1 MVTSISSP
9 MFAKR
14 SALALAL
21 ALVGTSLSL
30 PGRVQAQQQ
39 AAPAANQRAA
49 TTDELNTYIG
59 MGAINMCGLAQAKVP
74 FKTAVDTN
82 LKMLVSV
89 LYSKH
94 GAKVPGAQAPLTQEQ
109 LVNGSLLQLVMRVD
123 GICGKNLPAD
133 WKKEFDPLLA
143 QVKQAIQSAGKG
155 AQK

>member
-1 MVTSISSP
+1 

-94 GAKVPGAQAPLTQEQ
+94 GAKVPGA
-109 LVNGSLLQLVMRVD
+109 
-123 GICGKNLPAD
+123 
-133 WKKEFDPLLA
+133 
-143 QVKQAIQSAGKG
+143 
-155 AQK
+155 

>member
-1 MVTSISSP
+1 

-14 SALALAL
+14 SAPLIALAL
-21 ALVGTSLSL
+21 AGAVLCL

-49 TTDELNTYIG
+49 TPDELNTYIG

-74 FKTAVDTN
+74 FKAAVDTN

-94 GAKVPGAQAPLTQEQ
+94 GAKVPGAQAPLSQEQ

-155 AQK
+155 GQK

>member
-1 MVTSISSP
+1 

-30 PGRVQAQQQ
+30 PGRVLAQQQ

-49 TTDELNTYIG
+49 TADELNTYIG
-59 MGAINMCGLAQAKVP
+59 MAAINMCGLAQAKVP
-74 FKTAVDTN
+74 FKAAVDTN
-82 LKMLVSV
+82 LKMLVTV
-89 LYSKH
+89 LFSKH
-94 GAKVPGAQAPLTQEQ
+94 GAKVPGAQAPLSQEQ

-123 GICGKNLPAD
+123 GICGKNLPPD

>member
-1 MVTSISSP
+1 MVASIFSP

-21 ALVGTSLSL
+21 ALVGISLSL

-89 LYSKH
+89 LFSKH
-94 GAKVPGAQAPLTQEQ
+94 GSKVPGAQAPLSQEQ

-123 GICGKNLPAD
+123 GICGKSLPAD

-143 QVKQAIQSAGKG
+143 QVKQAIQSAGK
-155 AQK
+155 APQK

>member
-1 MVTSISSP
+1 MVASIFSP

>member
-1 MVTSISSP
+1 

-14 SALALAL
+14 SAPLFALAL
-21 ALVGTSLSL
+21 AGAALCL
-30 PGRVQAQQQ
+30 PGPVQAQQQ

-49 TTDELNTYIG
+49 TPDELNTYIG

-74 FKTAVDTN
+74 FKAAVDTN

-94 GAKVPGAQAPLTQEQ
+94 GAKVPGAQAPLSQEQ

-155 AQK
+155 GQK

>member
-1 MVTSISSP
+1 MVSSISSP

>member
-1 MVTSISSP
+1 ML
-9 MFAKR
+9 AKR

-21 ALVGTSLSL
+21 VIGGASLCL
-30 PGRVQAQQQ
+30 PGQAQAQQQ
-39 AAPAANQRAA
+39 AAPPAANQRAA
-49 TTDELNTYIG
+49 TPDELNTYIG
-59 MGAINMCGLAQAKVP
+59 MGAINMCSLAQANVP
-74 FKTAVDTN
+74 FKAAVDTN

-94 GAKVPGAQAPLTQEQ
+94 GAKVPGAQAPLSQEQ

-133 WKKEFDPLLA
+133 WKKEFDPLLV

-155 AQK
+155 APKK